1 MDMAEWDQIAM
12 AVLLTGIRRSARRA
26 GPLLIALL
34 LGAVLVGS
42 SVLSYRDAQSA
53 AALIAERQGIAFLLR
68 LDGAVGPVPIHSLRL
83 DALLDANRA
92 YGLTY
97 VAVYDAGELK
107 GESGHPVLGG
117 GPPVAVRPTFG
128 HGRVRMASPPV
139 LRPPPGFFNGERP
152 PLPGGGFSEFIP
164 PGLPPG
170 GFVPPMGPH
179 QMVIE
184 FEPILS
190 EQTIRRALSVLV
202 LSSSAAGLLTIAALI
217 LWAAAIREE
226 QAELRSASRRH
237 LAQLGEMSAVLAHE
251 IRNPLASLKGH
262 AQLLAEKVSDRSL
275 SARVDRVVQEA
286 VRLESL
292 TNDLLDFAR
301 PGGIRVVPASPAEV
315 LASAVAATKPDRIEM
330 SIAGAPTSWL
340 IDPARIQQL
349 LINLID
355 NALCVTP
362 SPAKVQARVCREG
375 DALLYAVRDHGPGVL
390 DRERLRVFEP
400 FHTTKLR
407 GTGLGLAVAKR
418 IADLHGGRIDIAD
431 PPGGGAEFQV
441 HLPAAGAARP

>member
-1 MDMAEWDQIAM
+1 MVVMFNQ
-12 AVLLTGIRRSARRA
+12 LRRSARRA

-34 LGAVLVGS
+34 LGAAMVGS
-42 SVLSYRDAQSA
+42 STLSYRDAQSA
-53 AALIAERQGIAFLLR
+53 AGLIAERQGIAFLLR
-68 LDGAVGPVPIHSLRL
+68 LDRSVGAGPIQSRPL
-83 DALLDANRA
+83 DALLAANRE

-97 VAVYDAGELK
+97 VAVYDGGKLK
-107 GESGHPVLGG
+107 EESGSAVLGH

-128 HGRVRMASPPV
+128 QRRVRMASPPSP
-139 LRPPPGFFNGERP
+139 RPPPGFLEGKRP
-152 PLPGGGFSEFIP
+152 PLAGDNLNEFIP

-170 GFVPPMGPH
+170 GFVPFMGPH
-179 QMVIE
+179 QLVIE
-184 FEPILS
+184 FQPILS
-190 EQTIRRALSVLV
+190 EQTIRRALNVLI
-202 LSSSAAGLLTIAALI
+202 LSSSAAGLLAIAALI
-217 LWAAAIREE
+217 LWGAAIREE
-226 QAELRSASRRH
+226 RAELRSAARRH

-262 AQLLAEKVSDRSL
+262 AQLLSEKLDDPAL

-286 VRLESL
+286 LRLESL

-301 PGGIRVVPASPAEV
+301 SGGIQVVAANPADV
-315 LASAVAATKPDRIEM
+315 LMNAVAATTPDRIET
-330 SIAGAPTSWL
+330 SIVGAPAIWP

-355 NALCVTP
+355 NALSATP
-362 SPAKVQARVCREG
+362 YPANVEVRVCREG
-375 DALLYAVRDHGPGVL
+375 DALLYAVRDHGPGVP
-390 DRERLRVFEP
+390 DGERSRVFEP

-431 PPGGGAEFQV
+431 SPGGGAEFRV
-441 HLPAAGAARP
+441 LLPAVWAARP

>member
-1 MDMAEWDQIAM
+1 MDVAEWDRIAM
-12 AVLLTGIRRSARRA
+12 AALPTGIRRSARRA
-26 GPLLIALL
+26 APLLIALL

-42 SVLSYRDAQSA
+42 SALSYRDARSA

-68 LDGAVGPVPIHSLRL
+68 LDRAVGPVPIQSMRL
-83 DALLDANRA
+83 DALLDANRE

-97 VAVYDAGELK
+97 VAVYNAGKLK
-107 GESGHPVLGG
+107 GESGQPVLSG

-128 HGRVRMASPPV
+128 HGRVRMASPSAIG
-139 LRPPPGFFNGERP
+139 PPPGFFDGERP
-152 PLPGGGFSEFIP
+152 PLPGDGSSEFIP
-164 PGLPPG
+164 PGLPAG
-170 GFVPPMGPH
+170 GFIPPMGPH

-202 LSSSAAGLLTIAALI
+202 LSSSAAGLLTIAALV

-262 AQLLAEKVSDRSL
+262 AQLLAEKVSDRAL

-301 PGGIRVVPASPAEV
+301 AGGIRVEPASPAAV
-315 LASAVAATKPDRIEM
+315 LASAVAATTPDRIEM
-330 SIAGAPTSWL
+330 SIVGAPANWL

-362 SPAKVQARVCREG
+362 APAKVETRVCREG
-375 DALLYAVRDHGPGVL
+375 DALLYAVRDHGPGVPSG
-390 DRERLRVFEP
+390 DRLRVFEP

-418 IADLHGGRIDIAD
+418 IADLHGGRIDIAN

-441 HLPAAGAARP
+441 LLPAAGAS